1 MAARP
6 KKTAPAPAH
15 AATRLAQA
23 LREGEHARA
32 TPLDLYQLARRDWLA
47 GERIDVGALAAR
59 LNIGRATAFR
69 WVGSRDLLLGEILWS
84 LCDELMQ
91 DTAARQRGRGAQRVA
106 AICESAIRALV
117 AFEPLRRFVRSDPEY
132 AVRLLTSKLG
142 PVQARAIERVRDLL
156 QFETD
161 RGALSP
167 PLAVDT
173 LAYLI
178 VRLCESFIYAEATS
192 DQQVDV
198 ADAGLAIELLLSG
211 KVMPR
216 RAPAAKAPARTST
229 KTTTKTS
236 AKPKTRARTPS
247 SSTPSISRSQR

>member
-1 MAARP
+1 MPAR
-6 KKTAPAPAH
+6 TASPQTP
-15 AATRLAQA
+15 TRLAQA
-23 LREGEHARA
+23 LRDAPPAKA

-47 GERIDVGALAAR
+47 GERIDIGALAAR

-69 WVGSRDLLLGEILWS
+69 WVGSRELLLSEILWS
-84 LCDELMQ
+84 LCDELMNA
-91 DTAARQRGRGAQRVA
+91 TAARHRGRGAGRVA
-106 AICESAIRALV
+106 SICEDAVRALV

-142 PVQARAIERVRDLL
+142 PVQGRAIERVRALL
-156 QFETD
+156 QYEAD
-161 RGALSP
+161 RGALEP

-211 KVMPR
+211 RVAPR
-216 RAPAAKAPARTST
+216 RASKPTSNQ
-229 KTTTKTS
+229 TS
-236 AKPKTRARTPS
+236 NQT
-247 SSTPSISRSQR
+247 SRSKR